1 MSNATKWGL
10 PPEFAPAR
18 FPISDDA
25 KAAVRP
31 LLTAG
36 DPVVISLANDEDAIA
51 LVGTPQRLL
60 VVKISALGAGAAGV
74 KVREFPWQGIARIV
88 ATPLSFQLKIAL
100 HYRSS
105 NNGRT
110 VEVGRRAKLADAA
123 VENLAGFDLEQG
135 NAVFA
140 AMLQIWESKRER
152 DENDILS

>member
-1 MSNATKWGL
+1 MSNAIQWGL

-18 FPISDDA
+18 FPIPDDA

-31 LLTAG
+31 LLKAG
-36 DPVVISLANDEDAIA
+36 DPVVISLANDEDAVI
-51 LVGTPQRLL
+51 LIGTPQQLL
-60 VVKISALGAGAAGV
+60 VVKISELGAGAAGV

-100 HYRSS
+100 HYRLS

-110 VEVGRRAKLADAA
+110 VEVGRRARLADAA

-135 NAVFA
+135 NVVLV
-140 AMLQIWESKRER
+140 AMMQIWESKRER
-152 DENDILS
+152 DENDILD

>member
-1 MSNATKWGL
+1 MSDVTKWGL
-10 PPEFAPAR
+10 PPEFTPVR
-18 FPISDDA
+18 FPIPDDA

-31 LLTAG
+31 LLGQG

-51 LVGTPQRLL
+51 LVGTPGRLL
-60 VVKISALGAGAAGV
+60 VVKISELGAGAAGI
-74 KVREFPWQGIARIV
+74 KVREFPWEGIARIV

-135 NAVFA
+135 NAALA
-140 AMLQIWESKRER
+140 AMMQIWESRREK
-152 DENDILS
+152 DENDILE

>member
-1 MSNATKWGL
+1 MSNATRWGL
-10 PPEFAPAR
+10 PPEFTPLR
-18 FPISDDA
+18 FPISDEA

-51 LVGTPQRLL
+51 LIGTPQRLL
-60 VVKISALGAGAAGV
+60 VVKLSALGAGAAGV
-74 KVREFPWQGIARIV
+74 KVREFPWEGIERIV

-105 NNGRT
+105 NGRT

-123 VENLAGFDLEQG
+123 VENLAGFDLDNG
-135 NAVFA
+135 NAAVA
-140 AMLQIWESKRER
+140 AMLQIWESRREPNA
-152 DENDILS
+152 DNILD